1 MLVPNLMYFK
11 GPLLLRA
18 ALKTHR
24 EFPISH
30 TQSTTIITRR
40 KYVQYVLHY
49 VSAENQRKAEQKSE
63 PGDFVTGPK

>member
-11 GPLLLRA
+11 GPLRLRA

-40 KYVQYVLHY
+40 KYVLHY

-63 PGDFVTGPK
+63 PGAFVTGPK